1 MFAVSRHSRLLG
13 QRFAPEACAERG
25 GSVVEVCVDTVD
37 NFCGR
42 NGIESI
48 SLPKIDAQGYDLH
61 VLRGVRRMLDDRR
74 IKLFS

>member
-1 MFAVSRHSRLLG
+1 M
-13 QRFAPEACAERG
+13 
-25 GSVVEVCVDTVD
+25 VEVCVDTVD